1 MVHCDHVAGGRSVC
15 IHVIDASG
23 YPECVGR
30 ALGAL
35 DVVETVAVVVSASAG
50 IELMTRRMMKAARA
64 CNLCSL
70 IVVNKIDQENLA
82 PPAPK
87 PSAGATPSAA

>member
-1 MVHCDHVAGGRSVC
+1 
-15 IHVIDASG
+15 
-23 YPECVGR
+23 
-30 ALGAL
+30 
-35 DVVETVAVVVSASAG
+35 
-50 IELMTRRMMKAARA
+50 MTRRMMEAARA